1 MAGVCMYHHV
11 CIYIYMH
18 THMYRSTFM
27 LRRIEFWVTK
37 CPFLPMGIDE
47 KKTFRYK
54 KKKTVELKT
63 IDQRISRL
71 VCM

>member
-1 MAGVCMYHHV
+1 MAGVCMYNHV
-11 CIYIYMH
+11 CIYVYMH
-18 THMYRSTFM
+18 THMRRSTFM
-27 LRRIEFWVTK
+27 LRRIEFWVKK
-37 CPFLPMGIDE
+37 CPFLPMDMDE

-54 KKKTVELKT
+54 KPVELKT